1 MSTAT
6 ARGTAAR
13 GNGSR
18 KKRTE
23 LFALGN
29 EAVAEGALLAGCTF
43 YAGYPITP
51 STEIM
56 ECMAQRLPRLPD
68 GAFIQMEDEIAG
80 LGAVIGAS
88 LAGRKAMTA
97 TSGPGFSLM
106 QEHIGYACMVEAP
119 LVIVNVM
126 RGGPSTGLPTCPA
139 QGDVQQARWGTHGD
153 HSIIV
158 LSASTVQECLEMTI
172 TAFNFAEKY
181 RTPVILLLDEVT
193 AHTREKITL
202 PEPGDFEVYSRVTPS
217 VPPEWFKPYEETMR
231 GVTPMPALGSGYRM
245 HHTGLTHDVMGYP
258 TQRPDEVEPAM
269 LRQFRKIDN
278 FFPDIML
285 VDELYTSTAD
295 IGVVAYGSVARSAHL
310 AVIQARK
317 QGIKAGL
324 LHLRTLFPFPRPP
337 VDKLARA
344 CKAIIVPEMNM
355 GQISREVKRVN
366 NGRTRVRTINRVD
379 GEIITPAQIFKSIAQ
394 I

>member
-1 MSTAT
+1 MTVV
-6 ARGTAAR
+6 
-13 GNGSR
+13 NSR
-18 KKRTE
+18 KKKTE

-29 EAVAEGALLAGCTF
+29 EAVVEGALLAGCSF
-43 YAGYPITP
+43 FAGYPITP
-51 STEIM
+51 SSEIM
-56 ECMAQRLPRLPD
+56 ESMAQRLPRLED
-68 GAFIQMEDEIAG
+68 GVFIQMEDEIAS

-88 LAGRKAMTA
+88 LTGRKAMTA

-126 RGGPSTGLPTCPA
+126 RGGPSTGLPTSPS

-158 LSASTVQECLEMTI
+158 LSASTVQECMEMTI
-172 TAFNFAEKY
+172 MAFNFAEKY

-202 PEPGDFEVYSRVTPS
+202 PEPRDFEVYSRVVPS

-231 GVTPMPALGSGYRM
+231 GVTPMPPIGSGYRI
-245 HHTGLTHDVMGYP
+245 HYTGLTHDVMGYP
-258 TQRPDEVEPAM
+258 TQRPEEVEAAIY
-269 LRQFRKIDN
+269 RQFRKIDN
-278 FFPDIML
+278 YFPDIML
-285 VDELYTSTAD
+285 AEELYTKTAE
-295 IGVVAYGSVARSAHL
+295 IGIVAYGSVARSAHL

-324 LHLRTLFPFPRPP
+324 LHLKTLFPFPRSP
-337 VDKLARA
+337 VDKLSRS
-344 CKAIIVPEMNM
+344 CTCIIVPEMNM

-379 GEIITPAQIFKSIAQ
+379 GQIITPSQILKSISQ